1 MTDDMPW
8 VNLTQEEV
16 EELRNKKHELTEYG
30 KQKLR
35 ELMNKDKDLIFYTN
49 GKETSRMP
57 APTLGTLTTGTKAPE
72 TKLEIKMTE
81 PIEAKVS
88 EEDFNKIVDAF
99 NNPQPY
105 PDEMF
110 DEAERREA
118 ANRELEKEEWERKE
132 RSDTVLRR
140 YNAFYNDECASLPHG
155 TPISPEH
162 MQAMTLECMIDA
174 LICENMNVEY
184 NVIAIDDIKDLIEA
198 LHQQSNEYLKRVKE
212 FKDSADGVA

>member
-1 MTDDMPW
+1 MNEDMPW

-30 KQKLR
+30 KDKIR
-35 ELMNKDKDLIFYTN
+35 EMMRNQ
-49 GKETSRMP
+49 E
-57 APTLGTLTTGTKAPE
+57 
-72 TKLEIKMTE
+72 
-81 PIEAKVS
+81 
-88 EEDFNKIVDAF
+88 
-99 NNPQPY
+99 PY

-110 DEAERREA
+110 EEAERREV
-118 ANRELEKEEWERKE
+118 ANRELAKEEWERKE

-140 YNAFYNDECASLPHG
+140 YNHFYNEECSGLPHG
-155 TPISPEH
+155 TPITPEH

-184 NVIAIDDIKDLIEA
+184 NVIAIDDIKDLIA
-198 LHQQSNEYLKRVKE
+198 RLYQQSNEYLKRVQE

>member
-1 MTDDMPW
+1 MNDDMPW

-16 EELRNKKHELTEYG
+16 KELRNKKHELTEYG

-72 TKLEIKMTE
+72 IKLEIKMTE

-110 DEAERREA
+110 EEAERREA
-118 ANRELEKEEWERKE
+118 ANRELAKEEWERKE
-132 RSDTVLRR
+132 RSDTVLAR
-140 YNAFYNDECASLPHG
+140 YNRFYNDECSGLPHG
-155 TPISPEH
+155 TPITPEH
-162 MQAMTLECMIDA
+162 MQAMALECMVDA

-184 NVIAIDDIKDLIEA
+184 DVIAIDDIKNLIA
-198 LHQQSNEYLKRVKE
+198 RLYQQSNEYLKRVQE